1 MMSFDNVVSELDK
14 LLGVLMKYELHA
26 AFLVF
31 TGIAL
36 ILHGL
41 KEEGFAVVSAGL
53 AIFKGKN

>member
-1 MMSFDNVVSELDK
+1 MDIDKGVGGLDK
-14 LLGVLMKYELHA
+14 VLAVLFKYEMHA
-26 AFLVF
+26 AALLL